1 MERMRYDGTPF
12 LVTRWVRRLLVANGI
27 VYLLQLTVFTSPWLV
42 EVFGFRPSAVLSHP
56 WSVLSYA
63 FLHHDF
69 LHIFFNMLALFMFGP
84 MVEDRLE
91 GGRFVRLYVVS
102 ALGGALLSLAL
113 LPLAGDA
120 VIIGASAAVFGVML
134 AFVLEW
140 PDAPIFVFPLPV
152 PVKAKWL
159 ILFFAAVNV
168 LPLALQVHDG
178 VAHLAHL
185 GGFGAAFLYLRGGRL
200 FGGVRH
206 RTAVATGSAVLVHP
220 SAAHL
225 GRRSAPFGLRR
236 RGADPKALKEV
247 DRVLDKISA
256 GGLSSLTPEERR
268 FLDEMSKRFKQE
280 P

>member
-1 MERMRYDGTPF
+1 MRYDGSPF
-12 LVTRWVRRLLVANGI
+12 LLTRWVRRLLVANGI
-27 VYLLQLTVFTSPWLV
+27 VYLVQLTVFTSPWLV
-42 EVFGFRPSAVLSHP
+42 EAFGFRPSAALVHP
-56 WSVLSYA
+56 WSLLSYA

-84 MVEDRLE
+84 MVEDQL
-91 GGRFVRLYVVS
+91 GGARFLRLYLLS
-102 ALGGALLSLAL
+102 ALGGAVLSLAL

-134 AFVLEW
+134 AFVFEW

-168 LPLALQVHDG
+168 LPVALQVHDG
-178 VAHLAHL
+178 IAHLAHL

-200 FGGVRH
+200 LGGVR
-206 RTAVATGSAVLVHP
+206 RRSAVTAGSAVLVQP
-220 SAAHL
+220 SAVQN
-225 GRRSAPFGLRR
+225 GRRSAPFGARR
-236 RGADPKALKEV
+236 RGADPKALKEI

-268 FLDEMSKRFKQE
+268 FLDEMSQRFKQD

>member
-1 MERMRYDGTPF
+1 MSYDGSPF
-12 LVTRWVRRLLVANGI
+12 FLSRWVRRLLVANGI
-27 VYLLQLTVFTSPWLV
+27 VYLLQLTIFTSPWLV
-42 EVFGFRPSAVLSHP
+42 EVFGFRPSAVLAHP
-56 WSVLSYA
+56 WSLLSYA

-84 MVEDRLE
+84 MVEDRL
-91 GGRFVRLYVVS
+91 GGARFARLYAIS
-102 ALGGALLSLAL
+102 ALGGAALSLAL

-140 PDAPIFVFPLPV
+140 PDAPIFVFPLPI

-168 LPLALQVHDG
+168 VPLVLQVHDG
-178 VAHLAHL
+178 IAHLAHL
-185 GGFGAAFLYLRGGRL
+185 GGFAAAFLYLRGGAVL
-200 FGGVRH
+200 GSVR
-206 RTAVATGSAVLVHP
+206 RRGPAVPDTAVLVHP
-220 SAAHL
+220 SAVQTARRS
-225 GRRSAPFGLRR
+225 GPFGGRRRSAD
-236 RGADPKALKEV
+236 AKALEEV

-256 GGLSSLTPEERR
+256 GGLSSLTPQERR

>member
-1 MERMRYDGTPF
+1 MRYDGTPF
-12 LVTRWVRRLLVANGI
+12 LLTRWVRRLLVANGI

-42 EVFGFRPSAVLSHP
+42 EAFGFRPSAALAHP
-56 WSVLSYA
+56 WSLLSYA

-84 MVEDRLE
+84 MVEDRL
-91 GGRFVRLYVVS
+91 GGTRFLRLYLVS
-102 ALGGALLSLAL
+102 ALGGAVLSLAL

-134 AFVLEW
+134 AFVFEW

-168 LPLALQVHDG
+168 LPVALQVHDG
-178 VAHLAHL
+178 IAHLAHL

-200 FGGVRH
+200 LGGVR
-206 RTAVATGSAVLVHP
+206 RRPAVTAGSVVLVHP
-220 SAAHL
+220 SAAQN
-225 GRRSAPFGLRR
+225 GRRSAPFAARR
-236 RGADPKALKEV
+236 RGADTKALKEI

-268 FLDEMSKRFKQE
+268 FLDEMSQRFKQD

>member
-1 MERMRYDGTPF
+1 MRYDGSPF
-12 LVTRWVRRLLVANGI
+12 YLTRWVRRLLVANGI
-27 VYLLQLTVFTSPWLV
+27 VYLLQLTVFTSPWFA
-42 EVFGFRPSAVLSHP
+42 ETFGFRPSAALQHP
-56 WSVLSYA
+56 WSLLSYA

-84 MVEDRLE
+84 LVEDRL
-91 GGRFVRLYVVS
+91 GGARFARLYAVS
-102 ALGGALLSLAL
+102 ALGGAALSLAL
-113 LPLAGDA
+113 LPLAGDG
-120 VIIGASAAVFGVML
+120 VIIGASGAVFGVML

-159 ILFFAAVNV
+159 ILFFAAMNV

-178 VAHLAHL
+178 IAHLAHL
-185 GGFGAAFLYLRGGRL
+185 GGFAAAFLYLRGGAL
-200 FGGVRH
+200 LGGGRR
-206 RTAVATGSAVLVHP
+206 RTAAALTTAVLVHP
-220 SAAHL
+220 SAEQT
-225 GRRSAPFGLRR
+225 GRRAGPFGGRR
-236 RGADPKALKEV
+236 READAKVLDEV

-268 FLDEMSKRFKQE
+268 FLDEMSKRFKRE